1 MRVPPPE
8 AGLRPEI
15 ESGSMRVARS
25 VQSGDCDRHRRRKRL
40 NAPAWITDELI
51 ADTLKTWQPYY
62 SRRLRRDDAIEM
74 LLAVGNLIDCLECVD
89 DQAVSGS
96 GPSLKSR
103 TGA

>member
-1 MRVPPPE
+1 MPPPE

-15 ESGSMRVARS
+15 EPGRMRVARS
-25 VQSGDCDRHRRRKRL
+25 VQSVDSACRRRRKRMD
-40 NAPAWITDELI
+40 APAWITDELV
-51 ADTLKTWQPYY
+51 ADTLRTWQSFY
-62 SRRLRRDDAIEM
+62 SRRLTRHDAIEM

-89 DQAVSGS
+89 DQAVPGS